1 MLIALTLMAA
11 IASTS
16 ACADGSAESEAAT
29 ESGRGNPRT
38 DKLAQVLD
46 RGTLVGYAELD
57 YPPQSIAVE
66 GATRPATTACGAD
79 QMTAAEVTGFDV
91 ETEVGR
97 LATRRRGMLRQA
109 VVDGGDGGQRG

>member
-1 MLIALTLMAA
+1 MVTGRRRIRAALITLALAA
-11 IASTS
+11 AATSAS
-16 ACADGSAESEAAT
+16 ACADSSPEAGVTTA
-29 ESGRGNPRT
+29 GGGNPRS

-66 GATRPATTACGAD
+66 GATRPAKTACDAD

-91 ETEVGR
+91 ETTK
-97 LATRRRGMLRQA
+97 L
-109 VVDGGDGGQRG
+109 

>member
-1 MLIALTLMAA
+1 MTASRTRVRGVLIALTLTAA

-66 GATRPATTACGAD
+66 GATRPPRRP
-79 QMTAAEVTGFDV
+79 AAP
-91 ETEVGR
+91 
-97 LATRRRGMLRQA
+97 TR
-109 VVDGGDGGQRG
+109 